1 VALIL
6 LTYPT
11 KILVP
16 LSPHKTLENAMRMAL
31 LKFWADMMLQMLEA
45 ARL

>member
-1 VALIL
+1 VELIL
-6 LTYPT
+6 LTYQT

-16 LSPHKTLENAMRMAL
+16 LWLHKTLENAMRMAL
-31 LKFWADMMLQMLEA
+31 LKFWADMMLQMLEV